1 MKQLDRIGVQI
12 HREQQI
18 YTKAR
23 VEACDRD
30 DLDGSREIRYPVRV
44 CLDGGESGVMGVD
57 GTSDEDFD
65 DSAQLG
71 KEVKIVLPELLHED
85 AKLAVHSEVL

>member
-1 MKQLDRIGVQI
+1 MQV

-23 VEACDRD
+23 AEACGRD
-30 DLDGSREIRYPVRV
+30 DLDGSREIRYPVRA
-44 CLDGGESGVMGVD
+44 CLDGGENGVMGVD

-71 KEVKIVLPELLHED
+71 KEIKMVLLEL
-85 AKLAVHSEVL
+85 

>member
-1 MKQLDRIGVQI
+1 MQI
-12 HREQQI
+12 HRVQQF

-44 CLDGGESGVMGVD
+44 CLNGGDSGVMGVD
-57 GTSDEDFD
+57 GTSDESSD
-65 DSAQLG
+65 DLAQLG
-71 KEVKIVLPELLHED
+71 KEVKMALLN
-85 AKLAVHSEVL
+85 L

>member
-1 MKQLDRIGVQI
+1 MQVHQ
-12 HREQQI
+12 EQQI

-30 DLDGSREIRYPVRV
+30 DLDGSREIRYPVRA
-44 CLDGGESGVMGVD
+44 CLDSGESGVMGVD
-57 GTSDEDFD
+57 GTSDEDFN

-71 KEVKIVLPELLHED
+71 KEVKVVLLELLHED
-85 AKLAVHSEVL
+85 AKFAVNSKVLQSHKYCPG

>member
-1 MKQLDRIGVQI
+1 M
-12 HREQQI
+12 

-57 GTSDEDFD
+57 GIGDGDFE
-65 DSAQLG
+65 DSARLG
-71 KEVKIVLPELLHED
+71 REVKTALHKLLHED
-85 AKLAVHSEVL
+85 AEFAVNSKVL

>member
-1 MKQLDRIGVQI
+1 MQI

-30 DLDGSREIRYPVRV
+30 DLDESREIRYPMRV
-44 CLDGGESGVMGVD
+44 YLDGGESGVIAADSTG
-57 GTSDEDFD
+57 DEDFEY
-65 DSAQLG
+65 SAQLG
-71 KEVKIVLPELLHED
+71 KEVKMALLELLHED
-85 AKLAVHSEVL
+85 AKIRG

>member
-1 MKQLDRIGVQI
+1 M
-12 HREQQI
+12 
-18 YTKAR
+18 
-23 VEACDRD
+23 EACDRD

-44 CLDGGESGVMGVD
+44 CLDGGETGVTGVD

-71 KEVKIVLPELLHED
+71 KGAKMVLLELLHEN
-85 AKLAVHSEVL
+85 AKCVVNSQIL

>member
-1 MKQLDRIGVQI
+1 MQI

-30 DLDGSREIRYPVRV
+30 DLDGSQEIRYPVRV
-44 CLDGGESGVMGVD
+44 CLDGGEIGVMGVD

-71 KEVKIVLPELLHED
+71 KGVKMALLQQLHED
-85 AKLAVHSEVL
+85 AKFAVNSKVL